1 MAGLA
6 GLAGLSRNGAPA
18 APAPAPAPSQQ
29 IVDLSDLIVKEK
41 CHCLNDA
48 PAKPF
53 ANLWVGDDRLVCESD
68 DDEQL
73 LMTFEFREAV
83 RLHSVD
89 IRAPDSDAAPRTV
102 KLYVNKPSIDFAECE
117 DLPATQTLVLSPED
131 LAAGRVC
138 KVKMQLFSYVTLL
151 TVFVE
156 DNRGADVTQI
166 SAIKFNGTPLA
177 SFDMKSFKKV
187 G

>member
-1 MAGLA
+1 MAA
-6 GLAGLSRNGAPA
+6 AQAAAQGAPQIA
-18 APAPAPAPSQQ
+18 SNPG

-48 PAKPF
+48 SAKPF
-53 ANLWVGDDRLVCESD
+53 ANLFIGDDRLVCESD

-83 RLHSVD
+83 RLHS
-89 IRAPDSDAAPRTV
+89 INIIAPRGETAPRTI

-117 DLPATQTLVLSPED
+117 DLPSAQTIIFTQDD
-131 LAAGRVC
+131 LASDLVS
-138 KVKMQLFSYVTLL
+138 KLKMQHFSMVNLL

-156 DNRGADVTQI
+156 DNHGADTTAI
-166 SAIKFNGTPLA
+166 STIKFNGSPLA
-177 SFDMKSFKKV
+177 SFNMKEFKKV